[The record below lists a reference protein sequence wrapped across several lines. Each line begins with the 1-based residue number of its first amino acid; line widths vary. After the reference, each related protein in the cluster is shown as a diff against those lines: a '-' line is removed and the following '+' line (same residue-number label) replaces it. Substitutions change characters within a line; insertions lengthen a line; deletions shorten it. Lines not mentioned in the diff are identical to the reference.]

1 MARPKYKSVHL
12 TAKQYKALL
21 ARHSLRQS
29 DGAWLCD
36 HGLRQGCYWMHKG
49 VSGSPALLL
58 MAFDEGLISAEWLAT
73 KIHRPIS

>member
-1 MARPKYKSVHL
+1 MVKPKFKQVHL

-36 HGLRQGCYWMHKG
+36 HGRRQGCYWMNRG
-49 VSGSPALLL
+49 VSGAPALLL
-58 MAFDEGLISAEWLAT
+58 KAFDEGLIPVEWFAAN
-73 KIHRPIS
+73 IHQPIP